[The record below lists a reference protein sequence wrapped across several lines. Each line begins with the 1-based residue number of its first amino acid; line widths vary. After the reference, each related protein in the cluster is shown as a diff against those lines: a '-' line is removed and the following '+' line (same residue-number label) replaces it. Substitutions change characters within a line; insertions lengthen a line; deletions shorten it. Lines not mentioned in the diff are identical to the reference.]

1 MKSFLL
7 ILNETGL
14 LRVLSR
20 GVCVLA
26 TQPCLT
32 LCDLMNCS
40 PPGSSVCE
48 ILQERMLEW
57 AAISFSE
64 QRGNM
69 LQTEPLMLFADC
81 GLLSPEQGK
90 KSRVWEHREKGLRH
104 LTPRL
109 RDLLGSGN
117 SQTSSGVQC
126 GWRCLRN
133 LLGECTESLVGHTK
147 GSRFIPNTLT
157 SQKHVL

>member
-7 ILNETGL
+7 ILNETEGL

-26 TQPCLT
+26 TQSCLT
-32 LCDLMNCS
+32 LCDPMDCS

-48 ILQERMLEW
+48 ILKERMLEW

-69 LQTEPLMLFADC
+69 LQMEPLTLFADC

-90 KSRVWEHREKGLRH
+90 NK
-104 LTPRL
+104 
-109 RDLLGSGN
+109 
-117 SQTSSGVQC
+117 
-126 GWRCLRN
+126 
-133 LLGECTESLVGHTK
+133 
-147 GSRFIPNTLT
+147 
-157 SQKHVL
+157 